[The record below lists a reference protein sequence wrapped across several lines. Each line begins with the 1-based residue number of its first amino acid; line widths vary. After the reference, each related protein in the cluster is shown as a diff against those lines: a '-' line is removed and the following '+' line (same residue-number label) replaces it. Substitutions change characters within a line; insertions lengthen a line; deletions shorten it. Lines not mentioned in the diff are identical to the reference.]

1 MAEGLG
7 EITIYAF
14 GRGDQVKGIYLSL
27 QGSLKAD
34 RRRGILSPPSA
45 FGLSKERIQDY
56 FFKSWPLLSDGN
68 VTTLLTFTLP
78 FCSDQWQCPDWWGQS
93 ASPEEKKLTKKAPGN
108 SLLISWLASLQLNP
122 EVECKMPFY
131 AWNTA
136 TQPLCGFGPMYCVK
150 WGLSRLLQ
158 RRPPAVWRWLTL
170 PPTLFSPAPTFIK
183 DGWNNSWAST

>member
-56 FFKSWPLLSDGN
+56 FFKS
-68 VTTLLTFTLP
+68 
-78 FCSDQWQCPDWWGQS
+78 
-93 ASPEEKKLTKKAPGN
+93 
-108 SLLISWLASLQLNP
+108 
-122 EVECKMPFY
+122 
-131 AWNTA
+131 
-136 TQPLCGFGPMYCVK
+136 
-150 WGLSRLLQ
+150 
-158 RRPPAVWRWLTL
+158 
-170 PPTLFSPAPTFIK
+170 
-183 DGWNNSWAST
+183 